1 MVSSGSPAV
10 SEIAGVE
17 TIDDPL
23 LAAQAAELAD
33 DFFEGPEKTLVV
45 EFTRPGKHASLRN
58 VDKSTWSALLAKAQ
72 CSILSEVE
80 TPAKQRLGCTAYLLS
95 ESSLFV
101 YDRRV
106 VLKTCGRTT
115 PLRALPDLLALGRER
130 TPKGAAGS
138 VASVVYSHPAFA
150 RPEEQDELHSRFPD
164 AAAFLRKYFPTG
176 EAHHLGPEGKGVD
189 VFVANLL
196 PADAISDWVQAEVYI
211 TDLGSPERFNGA
223 PHEQV
228 QKFWDTLAPEKLD
241 EFHFEPYGYSANAL
255 AKPGFYTTVHAS
267 PQDGCS
273 YMSCATNATLP
284 ADQLGPW
291 LTAALELANGRHA
304 TIFLFALS
312 PLLALTMPK
321 TVGSWKRSALHLSE
335 GPQFHCSVGA
345 FQPSVEVPRAAL
357 PAAVVSTP
365 DVRTAAR
372 AFLADQPAHFDTP
385 VMLIHLN
392 TVEAKFRQW
401 TKALPRVQPCYAIK
415 CNPDAGIVTRLA
427 QLQDAPGMDCASV
440 AEITL
445 ALQRGVAA
453 ERIIYSNPAKQASG
467 IVFARNAGVKLL
479 VVDSVGEVEK
489 IAALYPDAELVLRV
503 QTDDVGAQC
512 PLSNKYGCPV
522 DDCPKVLEAA
532 KDLGVQVSGVSFH
545 VGSGCS
551 QRGCFTEAMRRA
563 RVVRDAGARLGF
575 AMDLVDIGGGF
586 PGDDTAKVPFEDMAK
601 EIDAAVAELP
611 AAVQVISEPGRFF
624 AQSCGTLMAQ
634 VITVSPV
641 PGAAGGA
648 VRYYLNDGLYGSF
661 NCFLYDHASVGEILV
676 LDDTSERD
684 VVAGTFF
691 GPTCDGFDAL
701 FERTMPRLLPGDWLL
716 FPEMGA
722 YTSSASSRF
731 NGFPAAVV
739 HYH

>member
-1 MVSSGSPAV
+1 MVTE
-10 SEIAGVE
+10 SEISGAE
-17 TIDDPL
+17 TIDDSL
-23 LAAQAAELAD
+23 LSTQAAELAD

-45 EFTRPGKHASLRN
+45 EFTRPGKHSSLRS
-58 VDKSTWSALLAKAQ
+58 VDESTWSALLAKAQ
-72 CSILSEVE
+72 CTILSNVE
-80 TPAKQRLGCTAYLLS
+80 TAVKQKQGCTAYLLS

-130 TPKGAAGS
+130 AAKGAAGS
-138 VASVVYSHPAFA
+138 VASLVYSHPAFA
-150 RPEEQDELHSRFPD
+150 RPDEQDELHARFSD
-164 AAAFLRKYFPTG
+164 AAAFLRKLFPAG

-189 VFVANLL
+189 LFVANLL
-196 PADAISDWVQAEVYI
+196 PEDAISDWVQAEVYI
-211 TDLGSPERFNGA
+211 TDLGSPERFAGA
-223 PHEQV
+223 PHDQV
-228 QKFWDTLAPEKLD
+228 RKFWDRLAPEKLD
-241 EFHFEPYGYSANAL
+241 EYHFEPYGYSANAL
-255 AKPGFYTTVHAS
+255 AKAPGFYTTVHAS

-291 LTAALELANGRHA
+291 LSAALELANGRHA
-304 TIFLFALS
+304 TIMLFALS

-335 GPQFHCSVGA
+335 GPQFHCSVATFAPTQVAPVAIPGA
-345 FQPSVEVPRAAL
+345 
-357 PAAVVSTP
+357 VSTP
-365 DVRTAAR
+365 DVRAAAR
-372 AFLADQPAHFDTP
+372 AFLAQQSEHFDQP
-385 VMLIHLN
+385 VMLMHLD
-392 TVEAKFRQW
+392 TVEAKYRQW
-401 TKALPRVQPCYAIK
+401 VKALPRVKPCYAIK
-415 CNPDAGIVTRLA
+415 CNPDPGMVTRLA
-427 QLQDAPGMDCASV
+427 QLQDAPGMDCASI

-445 ALQRGVAA
+445 ALQHGVAA
-453 ERIIYSNPAKQASG
+453 ERIIYSNPAKQATG

-489 IAALYPDAELVLRV
+489 IAALHPGAELVLRV

-522 DDCPKVLEAA
+522 QDCPQVLEAA

-551 QRGCFTEAMRRA
+551 ARGCFTEAMRRA
-563 RVVRDAGARLGF
+563 RVVCDAGAALGF

-611 AAVQVISEPGRFF
+611 PAVQVISEPGRFF

-634 VITVSPV
+634 VMTVSPV
-641 PGAAGGA
+641 PGATGGA

-661 NCFLYDHASVGEILV
+661 NCLLYDHATVGEILV
-676 LDDTSERD
+676 LEDTSERD

-701 FERTMPRLLPGDWLL
+701 FERSMPRLVPGDWLL

-731 NGFPAAVV
+731 NGFPGAVV